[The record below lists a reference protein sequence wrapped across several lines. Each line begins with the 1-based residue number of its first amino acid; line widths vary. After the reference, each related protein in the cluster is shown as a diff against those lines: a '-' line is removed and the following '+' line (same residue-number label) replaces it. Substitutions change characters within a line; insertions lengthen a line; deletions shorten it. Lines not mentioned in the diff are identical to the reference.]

1 MGGTLPRP
9 TLGRSATAFR
19 GASAALVRGRGAD
32 PGRLAVMSS
41 PCGPAPEEA
50 IHVIG
55 HKNPDTD
62 SICSAIGYAFLR
74 NALGDMEV
82 CAARAGDL
90 NRETR
95 YVLERF
101 ALPEPDLLTSAS
113 GRRLILVDHN
123 EVAQA
128 LDDIHDGTVLEVWEH
143 HRIGD
148 LQIPSPITFHCEPV
162 GATATLI
169 AEQFFMHDI
178 EPPPPIAGA
187 LLAAILSDTLVLVS
201 PATSKKD
208 RRMARRLAALAGVD
222 VAEFGAELM
231 AARGDVATR
240 SARDLVEADFKAFN
254 FSGNR
259 VGIAQV
265 EVPDAR
271 ALVARRAELRAAM
284 EKMRLQQ
291 DLRLVIL
298 IGTDI
303 SREGS
308 HLWAV
313 GEKLDVVERA
323 FHCTLV
329 DEGAFLEGCMS
340 RKKQIVPVL
349 ETAFARASAA

>member
-1 MGGTLPRP
+1 MHRYLI
-9 TLGRSATAFR
+9 
-19 GASAALVRGRGAD
+19 
-32 PGRLAVMSS
+32 M
-41 PCGPAPEEA
+41 EET

-74 NALGDMEV
+74 NALGDDEV
-82 CAARAGDL
+82 RPARAGNL
-90 NRETR
+90 NSETR
-95 YVLERF
+95 HVLERF
-101 ALPEPDLLTSAS
+101 SLPEPDLITSAT
-113 GRRLILVDHN
+113 GLRLILVDHN

-128 LDDIHDGTVLEVWEH
+128 LDDIRHGTVLEVWEH

-169 AEQFFMHDI
+169 AEQFFLNDI

-187 LLAAILSDTLVLVS
+187 LLAAILSDTLVLAS
-201 PATSKKD
+201 PTTSNKD
-208 RRMARRLAALAGVD
+208 RRMAPRLAALAGVD

-231 AARGDVATR
+231 AARGDIATR

-254 FSGNR
+254 FSGNH

-271 ALVARRAELRAAM
+271 PLAARRAELLEAM
-284 EKMRLQQ
+284 RRVKAGQN
-291 DLRLVIL
+291 LRLVIL

-303 SREGS
+303 TRKGS

-313 GEKLDVVERA
+313 GEGLDVVEHA
-323 FHCTLV
+323 FKCSSGE
-329 DEGAFLEGCMS
+329 EGVFLEGCMS

-349 ETAFARASAA
+349 ETAFAGAALANT

>member
-1 MGGTLPRP
+1 M
-9 TLGRSATAFR
+9 
-19 GASAALVRGRGAD
+19 
-32 PGRLAVMSS
+32 
-41 PCGPAPEEA
+41 EEP

-74 NALGDMEV
+74 NALGDNEV
-82 CAARAGDL
+82 RPARAGEL

-95 YVLERF
+95 HVLERF
-101 ALPEPDLLTSAS
+101 SLPTPDLLTAAT
-113 GRRLILVDHN
+113 GCQLILVDHN

-128 LDDIHDGTVLEVWEH
+128 LDDIRHGTVLEVWEH

-169 AEQFFMHDI
+169 AEQFFLNDI

-187 LLAAILSDTLVLVS
+187 LLAAILSDTLVLSS
-201 PATSKKD
+201 PTTSGKD
-208 RRMARRLAALAGVD
+208 RRMAPRLAALAGVD
-222 VAEFGAELM
+222 VMEFGAELM
-231 AARGDVATR
+231 AARGDIATR
-240 SARDLVEADFKAFN
+240 SARDLVESDFKAFN

-265 EVPDAR
+265 EVPDTR
-271 ALVARRAELRAAM
+271 LLVTRHTELLEAM
-284 EKMRLQQ
+284 RQVKVRQNLC
-291 DLRLVIL
+291 LVIL

-303 SREGS
+303 TRKGS
-308 HLWAV
+308 YLWAV
-313 GEKLDVVERA
+313 GERLDVVERA
-323 FHCTLV
+323 FHCVLS
-329 DEGAFLEGCMS
+329 DEGTFLEGLMS

-349 ETAFARASAA
+349 EAAFATLPTA

>member
-1 MGGTLPRP
+1 M
-9 TLGRSATAFR
+9 
-19 GASAALVRGRGAD
+19 
-32 PGRLAVMSS
+32 
-41 PCGPAPEEA
+41 EEP

-74 NALGDMEV
+74 NALGDIEV
-82 CAARAGDL
+82 RPARAGEL

-95 YVLERF
+95 HVLERF
-101 ALPEPDLLTSAS
+101 SLPTPDLLTAAT
-113 GRRLILVDHN
+113 GCQLILVDHN

-128 LDDIHDGTVLEVWEH
+128 LDDIRHGTVLEVWEH

-169 AEQFFMHDI
+169 AEQFFLNDI

-187 LLAAILSDTLVLVS
+187 LLAAILSDTLVLSS
-201 PATSKKD
+201 PTTSGKD
-208 RRMARRLAALAGVD
+208 RRMAPRLAALAGVD
-222 VAEFGAELM
+222 VMEFGAELM
-231 AARGDVATR
+231 AARGDIATR
-240 SARDLVEADFKAFN
+240 SARDLVESDFKAFN

-265 EVPDAR
+265 EVPDTR
-271 ALVARRAELRAAM
+271 LLVTRHTELLEAM
-284 EKMRLQQ
+284 RQVKVRQNLC
-291 DLRLVIL
+291 LVIL

-303 SREGS
+303 TRKGS
-308 HLWAV
+308 YLWAV
-313 GEKLDVVERA
+313 GERLDVVERA
-323 FHCTLV
+323 FHCVLSEEST
-329 DEGAFLEGCMS
+329 FLEGLMS

-349 ETAFARASAA
+349 EAAFANLPTA

>member
-1 MGGTLPRP
+1 M
-9 TLGRSATAFR
+9 
-19 GASAALVRGRGAD
+19 
-32 PGRLAVMSS
+32 
-41 PCGPAPEEA
+41 EEP

-62 SICSAIGYAFLR
+62 SVCSAIGYAFLR
-74 NALGDMEV
+74 NVLGDTGV
-82 CAARAGDL
+82 RPARAGSL
-90 NRETR
+90 NSETR
-95 YVLERF
+95 HVLERF
-101 ALPEPDLLTSAS
+101 SLPEPDLLTSAT
-113 GRRLILVDHN
+113 GRLLILVDHN

-128 LDDIHDGTVLEVWEH
+128 LDDIRHGTVLEVWEH

-169 AEQFFMHDI
+169 AEQFLLNDI

-187 LLAAILSDTLVLVS
+187 LLAAILSDTLVLAS
-201 PATSKKD
+201 PTTSNKD
-208 RRMARRLAALAGVD
+208 RRMAPKLAALAGVD

-231 AARGDVATR
+231 AARGDIATR
-240 SARDLVEADFKAFN
+240 SARDLIEADFKAFK

-271 ALVARRAELRAAM
+271 PLTARRAELLKAM
-284 EKMRLQQ
+284 EQVRAEQNM
-291 DLRLVIL
+291 RLVIL

-303 SREGS
+303 TRKGS

-313 GEKLDVVERA
+313 GDGLDEVGRA
-323 FHCTLV
+323 FHCSFGE
-329 DEGAFLEGCMS
+329 EGAFLEGCMS

-349 ETAFARASAA
+349 ETAFAAMSSQSS